1 MVVNYS
7 AKGSSDWMF
16 DILAFIIGFFL
27 ISFLIFIILVG
38 VKFLHSLQSNN
49 SYNEGTDKQ
58 LIEDSKEDSNG
69 DGLLLFN
76 DPLFPEELNEDEE

>member
-1 MVVNYS
+1 
-7 AKGSSDWMF
+7 
-16 DILAFIIGFFL
+16 
-27 ISFLIFIILVG
+27 LVG